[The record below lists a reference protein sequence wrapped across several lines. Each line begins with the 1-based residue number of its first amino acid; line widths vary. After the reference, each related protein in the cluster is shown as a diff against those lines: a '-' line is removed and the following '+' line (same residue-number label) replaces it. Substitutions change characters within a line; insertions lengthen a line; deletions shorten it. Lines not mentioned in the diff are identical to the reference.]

1 MRVEVV
7 ARVTVV
13 VEAVAVA
20 GVVEI
25 SVEVS
30 VEVMGSVV
38 VSVVLPVGAW
48 GWPSLIWLMG
58 VTVEVAVVVEDIGEG
73 EELEMP
79 NWEVYW

>member
-1 MRVEVV
+1 MEVV
-7 ARVTVV
+7 ARMTVV

-30 VEVMGSVV
+30 VEVVS
-38 VSVVLPVGAW
+38 SVVLPVGAW

-58 VTVEVAVVVEDIGEG
+58 ATVEVAVVVEDIGEG